1 MYNIEVSER
10 IHKEKMPKEGIRMI
24 NAMASLKN
32 QRNRL
37 VDEWVSAQGKERV
50 KILVRI
56 MDLEEEIKLC
66 EDRGKKFSR
75 T

>member
-1 MYNIEVSER
+1 ML
-10 IHKEKMPKEGIRMI
+10 

-32 QRNRL
+32 QRSRL
-37 VDEWVSAQGKERV
+37 VDEWVSAQGKERI

-66 EDRGKKFSR
+66 EDRGKKLSR